1 MTHGE
6 ILLLIVGLLAAV
18 GVGFVAFI
26 LNEILIDIK
35 ELRAMIE
42 ER

>member
-6 ILLLIVGLLAAV
+6 ILLLIIGLFAAG
-18 GVGFVAFI
+18 GVCFVAFI